1 MKQILFRLRQFPHLS
16 ETFVLAQMITA
27 KKAGF
32 EVTILID
39 ELLSFQE
46 STHEETILQHQLDK
60 RIFLEDYRIP
70 SNKFIRLFK
79 AMHIVIKHIKNIEK
93 LLKFLSLKKKFSL
106 TWIYQFNFYKN
117 FENFD
122 IYHIQYGT
130 TSKPFDILKKARLL
144 NGKLIVSFH
153 GHDAFFPIN
162 GFIPNNGY
170 YQHLFHGDNLI
181 VANTTYLAEIIS
193 SLGCPDK
200 NLRVVPVGVDTHYF
214 VPVDSKQSSDRLRL
228 ITVGRLDP
236 IKGHEFAIEA
246 VKKIKSRGYKIELL
260 IIGEGDHRELLEH
273 KIQNLQLEEDVQL
286 LGKRNQKAVK
296 YYLQQSD
303 VFLFTSV
310 PLKDG
315 RRETQGLATLEAQA
329 CGLPIVAF
337 DSGGIKYT
345 FRNGKNGFLCKEFD
359 VDCLAGKI
367 EILYDKE
374 TRVQMGE
381 SSVNFVKDKF
391 SISGINEIWRV
402 IYNEK

>member
-1 MKQILFRLRQFPHLS
+1 MKKILFRLRQFPHLS
-16 ETFVLAQMITA
+16 ETFVLAQMRTA

-130 TSKPFDILKKARLL
+130 SSKPFDILKKAGLL
-144 NGKLIVSFH
+144 RGKLMVSFH

-162 GFIPNNGY
+162 GFIPNDGY
-170 YQHLFHGDNLI
+170 YDHLFKGDNLI
-181 VANTTYLAEIIS
+181 VANTPYLKEIIR
-193 SLGCPDK
+193 SLGCPEQ
-200 NLRVVPVGVDTHYF
+200 NLQVIPVGVDTQF
-214 VPVDSKQSSDRLRL
+214 FIPPVLKKSSAKLRL

-236 IKGHEFAIEA
+236 IKGHRYAIKAVNKLIDAGQKVEFT
-246 VKKIKSRGYKIELL
+246 
-260 IIGEGDHRELLEH
+260 IIGEGNYRSNLEMYI
-273 KIQNLQLEEDVQL
+273 KELQLENTVKL
-286 LGKRNQKAVK
+286 LGSRNQAGVK
-296 YYLQQSD
+296 SLLQQSD

-329 CGLPIVAF
+329 CGLPVVAF
-337 DSGGIKYT
+337 NSGGIKYT
-345 FRNGKNGFLCKEFD
+345 FEDQVNGFLCKEFD
-359 VDCLAGKI
+359 VDCLAGHIKKLTDKDLRTSMGKKSIKLVKENFSQMKI
-367 EILYDKE
+367 DLLWKE
-374 TRVQMGE
+374 
-381 SSVNFVKDKF
+381 
-391 SISGINEIWRV
+391 
-402 IYNEK
+402 IYNNI

>member
-1 MKQILFRLRQFPHLS
+1 MKQILFRIRQFPHLS

-46 STHEETILQHQLDK
+46 STHEETILKHQFDK
-60 RIFLEDYRIP
+60 RIVFEDYRIQ

-79 AMHIVIKHIKNIEK
+79 AAFILLKHFKNIKK
-93 LLKFLSLKKKFSL
+93 LIKFLSLKKKFSL
-106 TWIYQFNFYKN
+106 TWIYQFNFYKK

-122 IYHIQYGT
+122 VYHIQYGT
-130 TSKPFDILKKARLL
+130 SSKPFDILKKAGLL
-144 NGKLIVSFH
+144 KGKLIVSFH

-170 YQHLFHGDNLI
+170 YKHLFQGDNLI
-181 VANTTYLAEIIS
+181 VANTPYLAGIIR

-214 VPVDSKQSSDRLRL
+214 MPTDSKKSSDRLRL

-246 VKKIKSRGYKIELL
+246 VNKIKNKGYKIKLL
-260 IIGEGDHRELLEH
+260 IIGEGDHRELLEN
-273 KIQNLQLEEDVQL
+273 KIQNLQLEEDIQL
-286 LGKRNQKAVK
+286 LGRRNQEAVK

-329 CGLPIVAF
+329 CGLPVVAF
-337 DSGGIKYT
+337 NSGGIKYT
-345 FRNGKNGFLCKEFD
+345 FRNGENGFLCKEFD
-359 VDCLAGKI
+359 VDCLVKNIELLFEKKIRIEMGKRS
-367 EILYDKE
+367 
-374 TRVQMGE
+374 RVNVQ
-381 SSVNFVKDKF
+381 KF
-391 SISGINEIWRV
+391 SLKNIEYQWAQ
-402 IYNEK
+402 IYNEL